1 MNVLRKIFKQND
13 RMKQNTKLLKVLMGI
28 GLVGLVA
35 CKPAQVFQGQGTNAV
50 KAAETIDI
58 CNQTI
63 KYYADNIKL
72 VSAGKEEAVSANTE
86 ITINPSAKIISIMS
100 EPPNQDKVS
109 FNTVIENFD
118 CTLNADLTDGQT
130 IYTGY
135 IVQTD
140 GSSTKAIIKV
150 EAKDGVVTISNGD
163 TERATKMLIVV
174 SKWEIVKEN

>member
-1 MNVLRKIFKQND
+1 
-13 RMKQNTKLLKVLMGI
+13 MKQNTKLLKVLMGI
-28 GLVGLVA
+28 GVVGWVA
-35 CKPAQVFQGQGTNAV
+35 CKPAQVSQSQATNAI
-50 KAAETIDI
+50 KAPKTIDL

-63 KYYADNIKL
+63 KYYADNIKS
-72 VSAGKEEAVSANTE
+72 VSAGEELEVSANTE
-86 ITINPSAKIISIMS
+86 ITINPSAKIISILS

-118 CTLNADLTDGQT
+118 CNLNADLTDGQT

-150 EAKDGVVTISNGD
+150 EAKDGVLTISSSNP
-163 TERATKMLIVV
+163 ESVTKTLIVV
-174 SKWEIVKEN
+174 SKWEIVND